1 MAKMPTKKQRIKELT
16 DAGMSRVEAEA
27 KFANER
33 LDAQNQK
40 IEDAA
45 QKIVMKIVKRDYE
58 EIWELAMEEARESVV
73 GRPKRSRKASADA
86 ATEASAEASTDAAA
100 DAGTGVSDG
109 SEAPQYYAAG
119 DATTSLQNGGYS
131 T

>member
-1 MAKMPTKKQRIKELT
+1 MTKKPTKRQRIKALT
-16 DAGMSRVEAEA
+16 DTGMSRAEAEFQIA
-27 KFANER
+27 RED
-33 LDAQNQK
+33 LDVQNQK
-40 IEDAA
+40 IEEAA

-73 GRPKRSRKASADA
+73 GRPKRPRKVSVDA
-86 ATEASAEASTDAAA
+86 ATEASADASA

-119 DATTSLQNGGYS
+119 DATTSPQNGGYS
-131 T
+131 A